1 MSFVIIFASG
11 YTIGGI
17 SALLVIGP
25 ARVGRGGSPN
35 RGPIEVVKRDVEHY
49 SL

>member
-17 SALLVIGP
+17 SALLVIGL
-25 ARVGRGGSPN
+25 ARAGRSESTE
-35 RGPIEVVKRDVEHY
+35 RSPIELVSRDVEHY